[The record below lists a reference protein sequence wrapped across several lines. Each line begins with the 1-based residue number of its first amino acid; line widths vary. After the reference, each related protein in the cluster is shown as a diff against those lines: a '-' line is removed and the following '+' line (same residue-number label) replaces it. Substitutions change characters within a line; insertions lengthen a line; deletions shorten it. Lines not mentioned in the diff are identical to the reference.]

1 MPFPLPKG
9 EGQGEGKAD
18 MQFQSSFSFAWD
30 SIKLA
35 QAGLVETG
43 NDFWPALWQH
53 LAVARHQIHRGL
65 ASKDGQLF
73 SDKQLPVLRA
83 ASADLCWLLDRGYA
97 ARSALDLVGNRHNL
111 TSRQRNGVARYA
123 CSLEDVQ
130 RREQRR
136 VEPSELKGR
145 ELWLDGFNV
154 LTMLESALAGGIV
167 ILGRDGCCR
176 DIAGIHRRYRKMSE
190 TVSALCMVGE
200 TAAAWGVTCCRWWL
214 DKPVSNS
221 GRLKTLILENA
232 TSAGWKMEAELTF
245 SPDHV
250 LSHTDQIIATSDGIV
265 LDRCQRW
272 VNLVR
277 LIIAERVPRARLL
290 QLGIESAPRLD
301 SGRQIAQNSFP

>member
-1 MPFPLPKG
+1 M
-9 EGQGEGKAD
+9 
-18 MQFQSSFSFAWD
+18 
-30 SIKLA
+30 
-35 QAGLVETG
+35 
-43 NDFWPALWQH
+43 
-53 LAVARHQIHRGL
+53 ARHQTHRGL
-65 ASKDGQLF
+65 ASKDERLF
-73 SDKQLPVLRA
+73 SERQLPALRA
-83 ASADLCWLLDRGYA
+83 AAADLCWLLDRGYA
-97 ARSALDLVGNRHNL
+97 ARSALELVGNRHNL

-123 CSLEDVQ
+123 CSQGDLQ

-136 VEPSELKGR
+136 VEPSQLQGR

-176 DIAGIHRRYRKMSE
+176 DIAGMHRRYRKMSE
-190 TVSALCMVGE
+190 TVSALRMVGE

-221 GRLKTLILENA
+221 GRLKTLILETA
-232 TSAGWKMEAELTF
+232 ASVGWKMEAELSF

-250 LSHTDQIIATSDGIV
+250 LSHTDQVIATSDGIV

-277 LIIAERVPRARLL
+277 LILSNQIPKVRM
-290 QLGIESAPRLD
+290 LD
-301 SGRQIAQNSFP
+301 LCSKDD